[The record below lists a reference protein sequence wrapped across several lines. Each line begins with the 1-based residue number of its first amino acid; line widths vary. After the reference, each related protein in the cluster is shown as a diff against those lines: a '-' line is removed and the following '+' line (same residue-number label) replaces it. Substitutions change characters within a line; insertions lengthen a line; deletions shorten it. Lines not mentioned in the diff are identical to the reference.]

1 VEGWRARALADGCR
15 RATARSQG
23 GKGALGPPALRI
35 VTLGTLMTAAW
46 LFVLGV
52 LAVELIGATF

>member
-1 VEGWRARALADGCR
+1 MHDALI
-15 RATARSQG
+15 
-23 GKGALGPPALRI
+23 ALI

-52 LAVELIGATF
+52 LAVQLISAIF

>member
-1 VEGWRARALADGCR
+1 VKLSNSRTFGARARFYTCPTREQAVRDALI
-15 RATARSQG
+15 
-23 GKGALGPPALRI
+23 ALI

-52 LAVELIGATF
+52 LAVGLIDGIF

>member
-1 VEGWRARALADGCR
+1 MREQAVRNALI
-15 RATARSQG
+15 
-23 GKGALGPPALRI
+23 ALI

-52 LAVELIGATF
+52 LAVGLIDAIV

>member
-1 VEGWRARALADGCR
+1 MCPTREQAVREALI
-15 RATARSQG
+15 
-23 GKGALGPPALRI
+23 ALI

-52 LAVELIGATF
+52 LAVELVGAIF

>member
-1 VEGWRARALADGCR
+1 MQLPNLRGSGAFLMCPTREQAVRDALI
-15 RATARSQG
+15 
-23 GKGALGPPALRI
+23 ALI

-52 LAVELIGATF
+52 LAVELVGAIF